1 MFKELQVMMK
11 KPTLYEKGTTEL
23 WTDEHIS
30 KGMLE
35 AHLHP
40 CLDAATRKHA
50 TVKEIV
56 KWISTVAPAET
67 YRNLL
72 DLGCGPGLYAEEF
85 HKAGYQV
92 SGMDISE
99 RSIRYAKESATEKR
113 LPISYYHQN
122 FLTMDFTEQ
131 FDLVTLIYFDFCVNS
146 TEDRA
151 KTLKNI
157 YAALKPGGLLMIE
170 LTMPSYFADYKE
182 NRKWAY
188 SESGFYCAT
197 PHLCLESFYR
207 YDEQSTILDQYIIV
221 TEDDVKS
228 INVWHHTFTKDEFI
242 LDLRAAG
249 FGAKALYGNMVGA
262 DYCENGKEMCFIAQ
276 KGGIS
281 NDII

>member
-1 MFKELQVMMK
+1 MFAQLKAMMT
-11 KPTLYEKGTTEL
+11 KPTLYEKGTAEL

-35 AHLHP
+35 AHLNSDW
-40 CLDAATRKHA
+40 DAATRKHT
-50 TVKEIV
+50 TVREHV
-56 KWISTVAPAET
+56 KWISEVAPAET

-72 DLGCGPGLYAEEF
+72 DLGCGPGIYAEEF
-85 HKAGYQV
+85 HKVGYQV

-99 RSIRYAKESATEKR
+99 RSIDYAKKFTTEKK

-122 FLTMDFTEQ
+122 FLIMDFTEQ
-131 FDLVTLIYFDFCVNS
+131 FDLITLIYFDFCVNS

-151 KTLKNI
+151 KILKNI
-157 YAALKPGGLLMIE
+157 HAALKPGGLLIIE
-170 LTMPSYFADYKE
+170 LTKPQHFAEHKE
-182 NRKWAY
+182 YRKWEY

-197 PHLCLESFYR
+197 PHLCLELFYR

-228 INVWHHTFTKDEFI
+228 INVWHHTFTKDEFT

-249 FGAKALYGNMVGA
+249 FGVKALYGNMLGA
-262 DYCENGKEMCFIAQ
+262 DYCENEKEMCFIAQ
-276 KGGIS
+276 KG
-281 NDII
+281 